1 MRLLITVTLPATAE
15 DGATREVIAA
25 FLETWRPESAYFGTD
40 GADRAVFLVVDVED
54 LEQLPGMFEPLCA
67 LDARIV
73 FKPVF
78 STDELFT
85 RSYPIHS

>member
-1 MRLLITVTLPATAE
+1 MRLFITVTLPASAR
-15 DGATREVIAA
+15 DGATRGVLAS

-54 LEQLPGMFEPLCA
+54 LDQLPAMFDPLCA

-73 FKPVF
+73 FKPVL
-78 STDELFT
+78 STGELLT
-85 RSYPIHS
+85 PS